1 MWVPFH
7 TDKKQPDELGAPIIP
22 RADGDIEAREVA
34 GDNIARVTLRRQVP
48 WGLIW
53 TLPFPS
59 LSHLAALSL
68 CRGADDPELP
78 DLLLSGEV
86 LGVRLAV

>member
-7 TDKKQPDELGAPIIP
+7 RVKKQPDELGALIIP
-22 RADGDIEAREVA
+22 RADGDVEAREVA
-34 GDNIARVTLRRQVP
+34 GGHIARATLWRRVP
-48 WGLIW
+48 WGLVW
-53 TLPFPS
+53 TLPLPS

-86 LGVRLAV
+86 LGV